1 MTLGAGSLLRL
12 LGSGVGLAQRVA
24 GGADRTPIEGASFA
38 ELLDRVSRGELRDR
52 EPVRVEAGAGVE
64 LSAEQLARVSE
75 AGARLE
81 ASGVSRGLILID
93 DMALEYDV
101 LTRTVTG
108 VVELGEEGAIVNID
122 GVARASAVEEQA
134 DPVGLPGSAPVNV
147 SLLRALAGR
156 GDAG

>member
-12 LGSGVGLAQRVA
+12 LGSGLGLAQRVA
-24 GGADRTPIEGASFA
+24 GGADRAPIEGASFA
-38 ELLDRVSRGELRDR
+38 ELLDRVSRGELRER
-52 EPVRVEAGAGVE
+52 EPVRIDPGAGVE

-81 ASGVSRGLILID
+81 ASGASRGLILID

-108 VVELGEEGAIVNID
+108 VVDLAEKGAVVDID
-122 GVARASAVEEQA
+122 GVARAASVEGEAQPA
-134 DPVGLPGSAPVNV
+134 GLPGSAPVNA

-156 GDAG
+156 GEAG